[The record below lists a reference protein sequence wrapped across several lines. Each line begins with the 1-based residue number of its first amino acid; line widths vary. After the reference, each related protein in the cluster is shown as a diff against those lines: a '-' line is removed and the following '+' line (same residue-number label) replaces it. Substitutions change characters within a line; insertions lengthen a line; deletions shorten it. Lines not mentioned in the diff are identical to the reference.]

1 MIKQIQTV
9 EEYQPVPVKAAK
21 EIAEK
26 YDKAIVII
34 NTWDTKHGLLHTTTY
49 GVSQEQKHQAAKG
62 GDISAKA
69 LGADM
74 PRSNFYEDF
83 RKNELAQ
90 AQQEAVERAVYVLT
104 AYDTEK
110 ERNGEVIV
118 VDNREQAFEIEKT
131 LQSIYGARN
140 VMFSSRKIN
149 DIPVVILE
157 ALQKED
163 K

>member
-90 AQQEAVERAVYVLT
+90 AQQEAVSAER
-104 AYDTEK
+104 
-110 ERNGEVIV
+110 ERII
-118 VDNREQAFEIEKT
+118 IELKRVANIGMDAACELET
-131 LQSIYGARN
+131 
-140 VMFSSRKIN
+140 VT
-149 DIPVVILE
+149 IPKLE
-157 ALQKED
+157 SLQKGSHD
-163 K
+163 